1 MSYVEK
7 TLSAGEKVEVWAKL
21 HWINYLQAFGVFLV
35 CLLLLAYSLI
45 PEAYPKD
52 DWLCLSVIF
61 GAWSAYLFLKLWTME
76 MAVTN
81 KRVVLRRGIIGID
94 SDEIKNL
101 KIEGI
106 EVEQPVLGRIL
117 NYGDVCFSGVGVGR
131 LVFKNIC
138 HPWEI
143 KRLVE
148 EIVGE

>member
-1 MSYVEK
+1 MSYVRK
-7 TLSAGEKVEVWAKL
+7 TLSAGEEIQLWAKL
-21 HWINYLQAFGVFLV
+21 HWINYLQAIGLWVVAVLILGYYLVPEDYDKTDLLWLVMFFGV
-35 CLLLLAYSLI
+35 
-45 PEAYPKD
+45 
-52 DWLCLSVIF
+52 W
-61 GAWSAYLFLKLWTME
+61 GGYLFLKLWTME

-138 HPWEI
+138 RPWEV
-143 KRLVE
+143 KSQVE
-148 EIVGE
+148 DIVGE